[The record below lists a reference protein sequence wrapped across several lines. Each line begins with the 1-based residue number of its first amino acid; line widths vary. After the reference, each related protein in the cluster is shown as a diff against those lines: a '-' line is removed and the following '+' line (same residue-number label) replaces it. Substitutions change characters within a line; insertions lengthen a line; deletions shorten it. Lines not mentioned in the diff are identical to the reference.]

1 MLKLI
6 SLQGFLNLSADAVRK
21 IETGLK
27 KAGLEQS
34 GIGKY
39 DDIDEFLDA
48 IQIAVDEQHSIV
60 VAAENEEYNIIKKQL
75 MGKFGL
81 DTVSSPD
88 VAEAIAKSAS
98 ELSGGKVP
106 DMENHCIVPAD
117 AEIYLT
123 EDGLYSGFCVEFS
136 NGAKIML
143 VPLDITRLDVLLGYI
158 LEEVGVLPE
167 AEENEAG
174 EDEAAPEAE
183 GDEET
188 ELTDAGMKVI
198 FSDSGES
205 KEEEPVSEEEEA
217 PSDETEADEEVT
229 EEQDEPEE
237 EFDLSGFEDTLTVAG
252 KAVYSLIQLDKTVAF
267 VSGGEL
273 NDYIN
278 AMAKKVEGMSDAI
291 ILCDEEI
298 ENEEVFEPQV
308 VLAKKTRLALK
319 NNEVDFAVAVS
330 PVLEEEKDE
339 KKTYFSYIVIHDGSS
354 ARAKRVST
362 SSEDGIKTLIPHAF
376 TVMFETINSKTED
389 MEIERRIEEDSADD
403 EKKKKLM
410 IIVGSAVLAMV
421 AIISAVVM
429 VWSYI
434 GSSRPTTLPTENVNG
449 TLNIDMNNTTSDTT
463 TTTAPTIS
471 IPQITL
477 NSQGPA
483 GALTT
488 DPSYNYPNEPTA
500 GDITVQPTNPAVPSQ
515 KGVFTFTVYGY
526 GHGVGLSQEGANYYA
541 GIGWNYLE
549 ILAMYYYGTSLV
561 MGDTY
566 PETVNFGGTTYTMR
580 DYLAITV
587 ESEMGAQYEKEA
599 LKAQAVAAYTFA
611 KYSNF
616 TLATTAH
623 AFDKT
628 PSKEV
633 YEAVDAVIGQYIT
646 YNGQVCQT
654 FYHAMSAG
662 KTTSFANAFA
672 GNQVPYLSGGRPSY
686 GDCTLEKYKTTVTL
700 TSDELAALVYS
711 KTNMQL
717 TGDPATWLTIESH
730 DGCIDQNTGYV
741 SYIKVGT
748 QKFTGNKFRLEVLGG
763 AIRSHCFT
771 FTYTPTA

>member
-6 SLQGFLNLSADAVRK
+6 SLQGFLNLSADAVKK
-21 IETGLK
+21 IETELE
-27 KAGLEQS
+27 KAGLEQ
-34 GIGKY
+34 GNIGKY

-48 IQIAVDEQHSIV
+48 VQIAVDEQHTIV
-60 VAAENEEYNIIKKQL
+60 AAAENEEYNIIKKQL
-75 MGKFGL
+75 MGKLGL
-81 DTVSSPD
+81 ESVSSPD
-88 VAEAIAKSAS
+88 VAEAIAKNAS
-98 ELSGGKVP
+98 EISAGKVP

-117 AEIYLT
+117 GEIYLT

-136 NGAKIML
+136 NGAKIIL
-143 VPLDITRLDVLLGYI
+143 IPLDITRLDVLLGYI
-158 LEEVGVLPE
+158 LEEVGVPA
-167 AEENEAG
+167 AEEET
-174 EDEAAPEAE
+174 PK
-183 GDEET
+183 ET
-188 ELTDAGMKVI
+188 EEDAEPTDAGMKII
-198 FSDSGES
+198 FSDSGEGD
-205 KEEEPVSEEEEA
+205 EEAVSEDEPSADEADGEEAVQDEDEEEA
-217 PSDETEADEEVT
+217 
-229 EEQDEPEE
+229 EPDV
-237 EFDLSGFEDTLTVAG
+237 DLSDFEDTLTVAG

-267 VSGGEL
+267 VNGGEL
-273 NDYIN
+273 NSYIT
-278 AMAKKVEGMSDAI
+278 AMGKKVEGMSDAI
-291 ILCDEEI
+291 ILCDESF
-298 ENEEVFEPQV
+298 ENEESYEPQV

-339 KKTYFSYIVIHDGSS
+339 KKTYFSYIVIHDGTS

-362 SSEDGIKTLIPHAF
+362 TSEEGIKTLIPHAF
-376 TVMFETINSKTED
+376 TVMFETINAKTED
-389 MEIERRIEEDSADD
+389 MEIEQRIQADTTAD
-403 EKKKKLM
+403 EEKKKKLM
-410 IIVGSAVLAMV
+410 IIIGSVALAAI
-421 AIISAVVM
+421 AIIAAVIM
-429 VWSYI
+429 VWSYF
-434 GSSRPTTLPTENVNG
+434 GSSEPTTQPSQDVNG

-483 GALTT
+483 GPLTT
-488 DPSYNYPNEPTA
+488 DPGYNYPNEPTA
-500 GDITVQPTNPAVPSQ
+500 GDITVQATNPAVPSQ

-561 MGDTY
+561 MGDVY
-566 PETVNFGGTTYTMR
+566 PETVNFGGTTYTTR

-587 ESEMGAQYEKEA
+587 ESEMGAKYEKEA

-672 GNQVPYLSGGRPSY
+672 GGQVPYLSGGRPSY
-686 GDCTLEKYKTTVTL
+686 GDCTMEKYKTTVTL

-711 KTNMQL
+711 KTNIQL

-748 QKFTGNKFRLEVLGG
+748 QKFTGNKFRLDVLGG

>member
-21 IETGLK
+21 IETGLE
-27 KAGLEQS
+27 KAGLEQDS
-34 GIGKY
+34 IGKY

-48 IQIAVDEQHSIV
+48 IQLAVDEHHSIV

-143 VPLDITRLDVLLGYI
+143 VPLDVTRLDVLLSYI

-167 AEENEAG
+167 AEEKEA
-174 EDEAAPEAE
+174 EEEEAAPEAE
-183 GDEET
+183 NEEAA

-198 FSDSGES
+198 FSDSGEG
-205 KEEEPVSEEEEA
+205 KEEEIVSEEEETA
-217 PSDETEADEEVT
+217 SEEAEATEDEPADEE
-229 EEQDEPEE
+229 EPEE

-267 VSGGEL
+267 VNGGEL
-273 NDYIN
+273 NDCIK
-278 AMAKKVEGMSDAI
+278 AMGKKVEGMSEAI
-291 ILCDEEI
+291 VLCDEAF
-298 ENEEVFEPQV
+298 ENEDAFEPQV

-330 PVLEEEKDE
+330 PVLEEEKDG
-339 KKTYFSYIVIHDGSS
+339 KKTYFSYIVIHDGTS

-362 SSEDGIKTLIPHAF
+362 SNEDGINTLIPHAF

-389 MEIERRIEEDSADD
+389 MEIEKRIEEDSADD

-410 IIVGSAVLAMV
+410 IIIGSAVLAV
-421 AIISAVVM
+421 TAIIAAVIM
-429 VWSYI
+429 VWSYM
-434 GSSRPTTLPTENVNG
+434 GSSEPTTAPTQDVNG
-449 TLNIDMNNTTSDTT
+449 TLNIDMNNTTSAP
-463 TTTAPTIS
+463 TTTAPTVS

-477 NSQGPA
+477 NNQGPA

-488 DPSYNYPNEPTA
+488 DPGYNYPNEPTA
-500 GDITVQPTNPAVPSQ
+500 GDITVPSTAPVVPSQ

-526 GHGVGLSQEGANYYA
+526 GHGVGLSQDGANYYA

-566 PETVNFGGTTYTMR
+566 PETINFGGTTYTTR

-587 ESEMGAQYEKEA
+587 ESEMGAKYEKEA

-672 GNQVPYLSGGRPSY
+672 GAQVPYLSGGRPSY
-686 GDCTLEKYKTTVTL
+686 GDCTKEKYKTTVTM

-717 TGDPATWLTIESH
+717 TGDPATWLAIESH

-741 SYIKVGT
+741 SYIRVGT
-748 QKFTGNKFRLEVLGG
+748 QKFTGYKFRLDVLGG

>member
-6 SLQGFLNLSADAVRK
+6 SLQGFLNLSADAVKK
-21 IETGLK
+21 IEDALET
-27 KAGLEQS
+27 AGLEKNN
-34 GIGKY
+34 IGKY

-48 IQIAVDEQHSIV
+48 VQIAVDEQHTVIV
-60 VAAENEEYNIIKKQL
+60 TAENEEYNIIKKQL
-75 MGKFGL
+75 MGKFAL
-81 DTVSSPD
+81 NSVSSPD
-88 VAEAIAKSAS
+88 IAEAIAKNAS
-98 ELSGGKVP
+98 EISGGKVP
-106 DMENHCIVPAD
+106 DMENHCIVPSD

-123 EDGLYSGFCVEFS
+123 EDGLYSGFCIEFS
-136 NGAKIML
+136 NNAKIML
-143 VPLDITRLDVLLGYI
+143 VPLDVTRLDVLLGYI
-158 LEEVGVLPE
+158 LEEIGVPE
-167 AEENEAG
+167 TKGQDENAEEQT
-174 EDEAAPEAE
+174 
-183 GDEET
+183 T
-188 ELTDAGMKVI
+188 EIASSGMKVI
-198 FSDSGES
+198 FSDNGDASD
-205 KEEEPVSEEEEA
+205 EEII
-217 PSDETEADEEVT
+217 DETETVSDEADEVV
-229 EEQDEPEE
+229 EEDD
-237 EFDLSGFEDTLTVAG
+237 FDLTGFEDTLTVAG

-273 NDYIN
+273 NDYVN
-278 AMAKKVEGMSDAI
+278 AMGKKVEGMTDAI
-291 ILCDEEI
+291 ILCDEDI
-298 ENEEVFEPQV
+298 ENADNYEIQV
-308 VLAKKTRLALK
+308 VLAKKTRLALR
-319 NNEVDFAVAVS
+319 NTEADFAVAIS
-330 PVLEEEKDE
+330 PVIEEEKDE
-339 KKTYFSYIVIHDGSS
+339 KKTYFSYIVIHDGTS

-362 SSEDGIKTLIPHAF
+362 SNEDGTKTLIPHAF
-376 TVMFETINSKTED
+376 TVMFETINSKMED
-389 MEIERRIEEDSADD
+389 LDLERQLQPGSDDD

-410 IIVGSAVLAMV
+410 IIIGSAVLAMV
-421 AIISAVVM
+421 AIIAAVVM
-429 VWSYI
+429 VWSYF
-434 GSSRPTTLPTENVNG
+434 GSSEPTTDPTEDVNG
-449 TLNIDMNNTTSDTT
+449 TLNIDMNNTASSEST

-488 DPSYNYPNEPTA
+488 DPGYNYPNEPTA
-500 GDITVQPTNPAVPSQ
+500 GDITVAATSPAVPSQ

-526 GHGVGLSQEGANYYA
+526 GHGVGLSQDGANYYA

-561 MGDTY
+561 MGDSY
-566 PETVNFGGTTYTMR
+566 PETVNFGGTTYTTR

-587 ESEMGAQYEKEA
+587 ESEMGAGFEKEA

-616 TLATTAH
+616 SLATTAH

-628 PSKEV
+628 PSQEV
-633 YEAVDAVIGQYIT
+633 YAAVDEVIGQYIV

-662 KTTSFANAFA
+662 KTTSYANAFA
-672 GNQVPYLSGGRPSY
+672 GSQVSYLSGGRPSY
-686 GDCTLEKYKTTVTL
+686 GDVTMENYRTTVTF

-711 KTNMQL
+711 KTNIQL

-748 QKFTGNKFRLEVLGG
+748 QSFTGYKFRLDVLGG